1 MSRVDKEILKKRI
14 VIEFGELFNRD
25 SEDVERDLVDVHF
38 HDWG

>member
-1 MSRVDKEILKKRI
+1 VDKESLKKRI

-25 SEDVERDLVDVHF
+25 SEYVERYLVDVHF